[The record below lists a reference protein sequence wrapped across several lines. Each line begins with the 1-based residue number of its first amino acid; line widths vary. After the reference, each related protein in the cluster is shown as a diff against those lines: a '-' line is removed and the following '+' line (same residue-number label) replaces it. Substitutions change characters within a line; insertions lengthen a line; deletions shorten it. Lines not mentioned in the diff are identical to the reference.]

1 MKKEGRNT
9 SVKKS
14 GRKSILI
21 ISATIFLAL
30 VGMISF
36 FYIYFGKIYDVMLKK
51 DMEQIEWISY
61 FVTKLIHEDIEHC
74 VSGLQAGEQIFH
86 EYKEVGEERVM
97 EYLREMKEE
106 LGFEK
111 ISIVR
116 ENGKSIDDTGAIDAM
131 AASEILKQVQ
141 ASDCYVSN
149 EIDVSDNMLVAVPI
163 HKDGEVVGAIWDIM
177 LFLPLQKKLS

>member
-61 FVTKLIHEDIEHC
+61 FVTKLIHEDIEQREGDGI
-74 VSGLQAGEQIFH
+74 SQRN
-86 EYKEVGEERVM
+86 ER
-97 EYLREMKEE
+97 R
-106 LGFEK
+106 
-111 ISIVR
+111 
-116 ENGKSIDDTGAIDAM
+116 TGI
-131 AASEILKQVQ
+131 
-141 ASDCYVSN
+141 
-149 EIDVSDNMLVAVPI
+149 
-163 HKDGEVVGAIWDIM
+163 
-177 LFLPLQKKLS
+177 

>member
-1 MKKEGRNT
+1 MKKESKNT

-36 FYIYFGKIYDVMLKK
+36 FYIYFEKIYDVMLKK
-51 DMEQIEWISY
+51 DMEQIEWTSY

-74 VSGLQAGEQIFH
+74 VSGLQAGERIFH

-111 ISIVR
+111 IGIVR

-141 ASDCYVSN
+141 ASDCYVS
-149 EIDVSDNMLVAVPI
+149 
-163 HKDGEVVGAIWDIM
+163 KWWGQFGDIM

>member
-74 VSGLQAGEQIFH
+74 VSGF
-86 EYKEVGEERVM
+86 R
-97 EYLREMKEE
+97 
-106 LGFEK
+106 
-111 ISIVR
+111 R
-116 ENGKSIDDTGAIDAM
+116 ENRFFMNIKRLEKRG
-131 AASEILKQVQ
+131 
-141 ASDCYVSN
+141 
-149 EIDVSDNMLVAVPI
+149 
-163 HKDGEVVGAIWDIM
+163 
-177 LFLPLQKKLS
+177 

>member
-51 DMEQIEWISY
+51 DME
-61 FVTKLIHEDIEHC
+61 
-74 VSGLQAGEQIFH
+74 
-86 EYKEVGEERVM
+86 
-97 EYLREMKEE
+97 
-106 LGFEK
+106 
-111 ISIVR
+111 
-116 ENGKSIDDTGAIDAM
+116 
-131 AASEILKQVQ
+131 
-141 ASDCYVSN
+141 
-149 EIDVSDNMLVAVPI
+149 
-163 HKDGEVVGAIWDIM
+163 
-177 LFLPLQKKLS
+177 